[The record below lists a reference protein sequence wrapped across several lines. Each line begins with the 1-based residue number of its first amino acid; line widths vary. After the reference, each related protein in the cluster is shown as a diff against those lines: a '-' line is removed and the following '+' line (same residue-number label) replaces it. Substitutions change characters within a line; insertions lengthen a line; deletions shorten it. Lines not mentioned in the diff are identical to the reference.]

1 MENYQDRIAPTRR
14 SVGQQR
20 RRMRELQNDTQMVN
34 KDSHRTEVQQQS
46 HRLPPQVALHIQTQ
60 QPQRCFT
67 ESKQLQNDTERK
79 AGQRLLKGKG
89 KAIYVENHNSKRM
102 RPESIIIREREE
114 GSYAPHDTDSDE
126 ESTFLPR
133 RSDIMPDMTLQR
145 TPLVGTTFSAQN
157 IQMPSVTVEE
167 ENVDY
172 DSDEVDYGDDD
183 IHSQNTIMNQIPT
196 LHTNI
201 RHFLGQTDVEC
212 RHYGALHWM
221 AEKLTSS
228 SLINPK
234 FGMCCLQEKVRV
246 PLVREPP
253 RPLREL
259 FEGNDARSTSFR
271 NYIRECN
278 AANAYTSLVCK
289 LDERILKG
297 RGPRPFA
304 IHGELR
310 HLTGGILPLLGNERH
325 AVYSQLYIYDPAFA
339 LFVRGERNPN
349 LNVDV
354 LQTIQ
359 NTMLQFNVFYTKYRQ
374 AYAILDQMSHADPN
388 FRVSL
393 QYNKSTDV
401 RRYNLPVAEEIAV
414 IVPEKTYKQTG
425 PRDIILHLRE
435 NNGLQQISECHPAY
449 LPLHYVLLFPFG
461 ELGWSPTLRHW
472 DAAANTYT
480 NTKLSQMEYYSYR
493 IFERRSE
500 YSTILRAGKL
510 FQEFLV
516 DAWAATEQSKLAW
529 LRFHQPTLRS
539 NCYGCIADMTN
550 DDLNPGDRGIPFI
563 LPSSHTGSGRH
574 MHEIYQDSMAITRFH
589 PHPDIFLTMTANPNW
604 PEIRNAFFPRQTA
617 LDRPDLVARV
627 FELKRKALMKEIKEK
642 KVFGTVV
649 AHVYTIEFQKRGLLH
664 IHCLIFL
671 KDSEKIRTSDM
682 VDKFVSAEFPD
693 KKNDPILFDTVSKCM
708 VHGPCGDRD
717 PGAPCMAK
725 GKCTKG
731 YPKNYTYTTTL
742 DEGGYP
748 SYRRRRDGREVTVRN
763 NKKAYNIDVVP
774 YNPHLSRMFNCHINV
789 EICAG
794 IRAVKYINKYIFKG
808 GDRTTM
814 VLGEHDEIQQYIDA
828 RYIGPAEAVWRLLEY
843 QLHE

>member
-20 RRMRELQNDTQMVN
+20 RRMRELKNDTQMVN
-34 KDSHRTEVQQQS
+34 EDSHRTEVQQQS
-46 HRLPPQVALHIQTQ
+46 DRLPPQVALHIQTQ

-67 ESKQLQNDTERK
+67 ESKQLQNDTERE
-79 AGQRLLKGKG
+79 ARQRLLKGKE

-102 RPESIIIREREE
+102 RPENIIIREREG

-133 RSDIMPDMTLQR
+133 RSDIVPDITLQR
-145 TPLVGTTFSAQN
+145 TLLVGTTFSAQN
-157 IQMPSVTVEE
+157 IPMPSVTVEE

-183 IHSQNTIMNQIPT
+183 IHSQNTTMNQIPT

-201 RHFLGQTDVEC
+201 R
-212 RHYGALHWM
+212 
-221 AEKLTSS
+221 
-228 SLINPK
+228 
-234 FGMCCLQEKVRV
+234 KVRL
-246 PLVREPP
+246 PLLREPP

-271 NYIRECN
+271 NYIREYN
-278 AANAYTSLVCK
+278 AANAYTSLGCK

-310 HLTGGILPLLGNERH
+310 HLTGGILPLPGNERH
-325 AVYSQLYIYDPAFA
+325 AVYSQLYIYDPDFA

-359 NTMLQFNVFYTKYRQ
+359 DTMLQFNVFYTKYRQ
-374 AYAILDQMSHADPN
+374 AYTILDQMSHADPN

-401 RRYNLPVAEEIAV
+401 RRYNLPVAEEIVV

-449 LPLHYVLLFPFG
+449 FPLHYVLLFPFG

-472 DAAANTYT
+472 DAAVNTYT
-480 NTKLSQMEYYSYR
+480 NTKLSQIEYYSYR
-493 IFERRSE
+493 IFERRSD

-516 DAWAATEQSKLAW
+516 DAWSAT
-529 LRFHQPTLRS
+529 
-539 NCYGCIADMTN
+539 
-550 DDLNPGDRGIPFI
+550 
-563 LPSSHTGSGRH
+563 
-574 MHEIYQDSMAITRFH
+574 
-589 PHPDIFLTMTANPNW
+589 
-604 PEIRNAFFPRQTA
+604 
-617 LDRPDLVARV
+617 
-627 FELKRKALMKEIKEK
+627 
-642 KVFGTVV
+642 
-649 AHVYTIEFQKRGLLH
+649 
-664 IHCLIFL
+664 
-671 KDSEKIRTSDM
+671 
-682 VDKFVSAEFPD
+682 
-693 KKNDPILFDTVSKCM
+693 
-708 VHGPCGDRD
+708 
-717 PGAPCMAK
+717 
-725 GKCTKG
+725 
-731 YPKNYTYTTTL
+731 
-742 DEGGYP
+742 
-748 SYRRRRDGREVTVRN
+748 
-763 NKKAYNIDVVP
+763 
-774 YNPHLSRMFNCHINV
+774 
-789 EICAG
+789 
-794 IRAVKYINKYIFKG
+794 
-808 GDRTTM
+808 
-814 VLGEHDEIQQYIDA
+814 
-828 RYIGPAEAVWRLLEY
+828 
-843 QLHE
+843 